1 MVLIQQFLLFIVERL
16 LLFLIIISFNFSYH
30 QIDKLLLSLINI
42 TKDKSNENEWAL
54 IRELIKDASV
64 CHVIFK

>member
-1 MVLIQQFLLFIVERL
+1 MVLIQQFLLFIVERM
-16 LLFLIIISFNFSYH
+16 IISFNFSYH